1 MSEAATYCANH
12 PDIETSLRCNNCG
25 KYICPKCAVRTPTGY
40 RCRECVRG
48 HQKVFET
55 AQPLDYLVGF
65 GLSLVLSA
73 IGGLLV
79 SRLGFFTILLAPA
92 AGGIIAEAARQ
103 ATGRRRSARLF
114 QVVVIGVVGGGGAA
128 GRGLI
133 ALSGEPGA
141 GKPILVDA
149 VEALLGVRADINLIR
164 SGQERASVEGT
175 FKIPEPIKASVHAIL
190 QREDLLDDAN
200 YLNMQREFRRDGR
213 NVARVDGGPATLALV
228 KELGELLIDLHGQS
242 EHLSL
247 LRVPAHRGLLDRYA
261 GIEAQLSAYQAT
273 YAQLMDLRRDLTS
286 LQAAELDAG

>member
-92 AGGIIAEAARQ
+92 AGGIIAEVVRQ
-103 ATGRRRSARLF
+103 ATGRRRSPRLF
-114 QVVVIGVVGGGGAA
+114 QLVAIGVAAGGALFA
-128 GRGLI
+128 IQPFFLALFGDLRFLL
-133 ALSGEPGA
+133 AALWPLLYVVLATSTAYYRLSGIEIG
-141 GKPILVDA
+141 
-149 VEALLGVRADINLIR
+149 
-164 SGQERASVEGT
+164 
-175 FKIPEPIKASVHAIL
+175 
-190 QREDLLDDAN
+190 
-200 YLNMQREFRRDGR
+200 RR
-213 NVARVDGGPATLALV
+213 
-228 KELGELLIDLHGQS
+228 
-242 EHLSL
+242 
-247 LRVPAHRGLLDRYA
+247 
-261 GIEAQLSAYQAT
+261 
-273 YAQLMDLRRDLTS
+273 
-286 LQAAELDAG
+286 